1 MYEDN
6 YYQIESFEKNNWWYR
21 ARRDL
26 LDKILKSLNTLFHN
40 TLDAGCGVGSNFE
53 VLTKYS
59 KNVYGIDISDDA
71 IELCSCKNYRKLT
84 KMSLL
89 DFKLD
94 VEFDLVACMDVLEHV
109 DDDMEAVKNLSSH
122 IRTNGILIV
131 SVPAHRF
138 LWNDNDRFGGHLR
151 RYALNDVRRIVNANN
166 LTILK
171 LSYWNQ
177 FMFVPSS
184 IYCIVCLLRK
194 ERRLKNNLTLIP
206 NVFNEVLYKI
216 LKAENRLFI
225 KFGLLE
231 GVSIFCICQKQ

>member
-1 MYEDN
+1 MYKDN
-6 YYQIESFEKNNWWYR
+6 YYQIKSFEKNNWWYR

-71 IELCSCKNYRKLT
+71 IELCSRKNYRKLT
-84 KMSLL
+84 KISLL
-89 DFKLD
+89 DLNLD
-94 VEFDLVACMDVLEHV
+94 VKFDLIASLDVLEHV

-138 LWNDNDRFGGHLR
+138 LWNDNDVFSGHFR
-151 RYALNDVRRIVNANN
+151 RYALNDIRRIANANN

-171 LSYWNQ
+171 LGYWNQ

-225 KFGLLE
+225 KSGLLE